1 VNIHEYQAKAVLKA
15 GGVPVPQGIPA
26 TTVNAALD
34 AAQQLSQSGGGSIW
48 VVKAQIHAGG
58 RGKAGGV
65 RVCRSMDEVAD
76 AAHALLGQKLV
87 TKQTGEQG
95 KIVHRLYIEQGLE
108 IAREFYL
115 SLLLDREAEAVS
127 FVVSAAG
134 GMDIEAVAAQSPEKI
149 FTCAVHAES
158 GPDANQCAAMADKL
172 GLEGKA
178 ADDFSGLAGKLFK
191 VFTHQD
197 CSLLELNPLILTAAG
212 ELVALDAKLAVD
224 DNALFRQPDLVA
236 MRDPE
241 EEDPRE
247 TEAAAFGLNYIA
259 LDGSIGCMVNGAG
272 LAMATMDIIQLKG
285 AKPANF
291 LDVGG
296 GVTEEAVTEA
306 FNLLFS
312 DSHVKAV
319 MVNIFGGI
327 VRCDMIARGLLQ
339 AIRARSGPNKLKVP
353 VIMRLVGTNEQ
364 EGRDLIRDAGLDV
377 RWAND
382 LDEAASLAA
391 QAAA

>member
-1 VNIHEYQAKAVLKA
+1 MNIHEYQAKAVLQA
-15 GGVPVPQGIPA
+15 GGVAVPEGI
-26 TTVNAALD
+26 AALSVD
-34 AAQQLSQSGGGSIW
+34 EALAAATKLGGSVW

-65 RVCRSMDEVAD
+65 RLCRSMDEVRT
-76 AAHALLGQKLV
+76 AAKNLLGYTLV

-95 KIVHRLYIEQGLE
+95 KIVRRLYIEQGLD

-127 FVVSAAG
+127 FVVSPAG
-134 GMDIEAVAAQSPEKI
+134 GMDIEAVAASTPGKI
-149 FTCAVHAES
+149 LTIPVAAA
-158 GPDANQCAAMADKL
+158 GPDAEQCQAMVDML
-172 GLEGKA
+172 GLEGNA
-178 ADDFSGLAGKLFK
+178 AESFPGLAGKLYHIFSDR
-191 VFTHQD
+191 D
-197 CSLLELNPLILTAAG
+197 CSLLELNPLILTATGDLA
-212 ELVALDAKLAVD
+212 ALDAKISVD
-224 DNALFRQPDLVA
+224 DNALFRQPELAA
-236 MRDPE
+236 MRDPN

-296 GVTEEAVTEA
+296 GVTVEAVTEA
-306 FNLLFS
+306 FKLLFA
-312 DSHVKAV
+312 DPHVKAV
-319 MVNIFGGI
+319 LVNIFGGI
-327 VRCDMIARGLLQ
+327 VRCDIIANGLL
-339 AIRARSGPNKLKVP
+339 AAMRAEPMPNELKVP
-353 VIMRLVGTNEQ
+353 VIMRLVGTNEE
-364 EGRDLIRDAGLDV
+364 EGRRLVKDAGLDV

-391 QAAA
+391 GAAA